1 EDIAMEGEEGDS
13 TPEGM
18 QWWRLEYEVT
28 GTGANITKTKTPDY
42 DVLRAAE
49 LEHRE
54 VLLVYASDQIN
65 DISLHDPT
73 LPPQLQQFVDDDN
86 KLFKA
91 ELQAVAENAQPPA
104 YSIDADDA
112 MADVPRESIERK
124 GSMDSMRAEGGGDD
138 DDDQDRRMSLPG
150 YGEERFF
157 ENSAYGLGPMKQQ
170 QQQRQEEME
179 DAGPVHEIRLDD
191 DGSDGKEGGGHVEH
205 VEMTEK
211 VGHQSLIPGLGGGN
225 QVSSGGDSKAESG

>member
-1 EDIAMEGEEGDS
+1 
-13 TPEGM
+13 M
-18 QWWRLEYEVT
+18 QWWRLEYEVA

-73 LPPQLQQFVDDDN
+73 LPPPLQQFVDEDN

-91 ELQAVAENAQPPA
+91 ELQAAAENAQPPA

-124 GSMDSMRAEGGGDD
+124 GSMDSMRAEGGDD
-138 DDDQDRRMSLPG
+138 DTDRDRRMSLPG
-150 YGEERFF
+150 YGEENFF
-157 ENSAYGLGPMKQQ
+157 DNSAYGLGPMKQQ
-170 QQQRQEEME
+170 QQQHQHQQDEME

-191 DGSDGKEGGGHVEH
+191 DDEGKEGGRHVEH

-211 VGHQSLIPGLGGGN
+211 AGHQSLIPGLGGG
-225 QVSSGGDSKAESG
+225 SKGHSGGDGNTESG